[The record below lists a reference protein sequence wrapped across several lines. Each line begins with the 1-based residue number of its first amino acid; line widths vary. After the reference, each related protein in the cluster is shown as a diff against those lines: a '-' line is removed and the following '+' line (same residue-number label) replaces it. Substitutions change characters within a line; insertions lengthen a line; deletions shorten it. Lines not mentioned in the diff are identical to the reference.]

1 MTARIAWALQNA
13 TTSFTFTSYVLSASV
28 NIGRQTYMDVYNGG
42 SLMVT
47 LNNNTNL
54 NTSFTMNDEIR
65 LTDPA
70 SGYALTFWVDEIQ
83 CQDYPGNTGLS
94 TMTLACSDAVAR
106 LGRRYINAQT
116 LTATTA
122 ALQAAQFDNGTF
134 PSIVAASGVS
144 DGSQVSGTVYTGAPM
159 QRINQLISTDR
170 GVILLQDKTL
180 KFVSRTGVNDLP
192 LSSIS
197 FGRSAT
203 TTQIGYQE
211 FSRVA
216 LGQNFMNTVT
226 VTPTGGADQVAE
238 NAASVATYGSS
249 YYSVSSEDATN
260 AQALGLAEW
269 LANSQSD
276 PLAIRFEVT
285 FSDRSQN
292 ATALASWPEV
302 LQTKPRCIMNWRYPS
317 TVVDAQMQVIAEG
330 YQFDITPGETRFR
343 VYFSPMAYYQF
354 FTLDSSTLGI
364 LDTSRLGW

>member
-1 MTARIAWALQNA
+1 MAPRIAWALQNM
-13 TTSFTFTSYVLSASV
+13 TTGFTFTSYVLSASV

-65 LTDPA
+65 LNDSA
-70 SGYALTFWVDEIQ
+70 SGYTLRFWVDEIQ

-94 TMTLACSDAVAR
+94 TMTLVCSDAVAR
-106 LGRRYINAQT
+106 LGRRFVNAKS

-122 ALQAAQFDNGTF
+122 ALQAAEFDDGTY
-134 PSIVAASGVS
+134 PSIVASSGIS
-144 DGSQVSGTVYTGAPM
+144 SGSQVSATVYTGAPM

-170 GVILLQDKTL
+170 GIIILASRTL
-180 KFVSRTGVNDLP
+180 YFVSRTGVADVP
-192 LSSIS
+192 LASIS
-197 FGRSAT
+197 FGRTAT
-203 TTQIGYQE
+203 STQIGYQE
-211 FSRVA
+211 FSRVS

-226 VTPTGGADQVAE
+226 VTPTGGADQVAQ
-238 NAASVATYGSS
+238 NAASVASYGSS
-249 YYSVSSEDATN
+249 YYSVGSEDATN

-269 LANSQSD
+269 LSNSQSD
-276 PLAIRFEVT
+276 PTAIRFEVT
-285 FSDRSQN
+285 FSDRSQD
-292 ATALASWPEV
+292 ATVLASWPQV
-302 LQTKPRCIMNWRYPS
+302 LQERPRFIMNWRYPN
-317 TVVDAQMQVIAEG
+317 TVVDAQMQVLAEG
-330 YQFDITPGETRFR
+330 YQFDITPSETRFR